1 MLLLFNKLK
10 SNFQINQP
18 LGMNHRIDGWISGAR
33 KPGQAE
39 EYRESMGTT
48 TSFAFA
54 LEHGPPNEQQS
65 GLEQHFRS
73 VGAGLVQD
81 DTHIRTFPLERD

>member
-1 MLLLFNKLK
+1 MELGRILEPQELWIKMEIASMLVLFNKLK

-39 EYRESMGTT
+39 E
-48 TSFAFA
+48 
-54 LEHGPPNEQQS
+54 
-65 GLEQHFRS
+65 
-73 VGAGLVQD
+73 
-81 DTHIRTFPLERD
+81 